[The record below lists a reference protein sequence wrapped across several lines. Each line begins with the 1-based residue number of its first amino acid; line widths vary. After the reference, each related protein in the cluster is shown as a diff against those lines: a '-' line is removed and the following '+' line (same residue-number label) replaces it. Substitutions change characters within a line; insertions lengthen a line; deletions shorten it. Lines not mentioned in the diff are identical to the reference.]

1 MKATDF
7 IKEIDADDQD
17 AIDSLKKQIDPAD
30 VDGGDLEKGF
40 GDKHVSLINQVHKV
54 KDSQGNPNPVNT
66 VTTSDGG
73 KFKIKGWQADLI
85 MQMLTGNYNQRQKME
100 FTKDVN
106 SKKDMLGAL
115 LGEPGPK
122 EMVLK
127 FKELVNPEMQA
138 KSAYESKEA

>member
-1 MKATDF
+1 
-7 IKEIDADDQD
+7 
-17 AIDSLKKQIDPAD
+17 
-30 VDGGDLEKGF
+30 
-40 GDKHVSLINQVHKV
+40 
-54 KDSQGNPNPVNT
+54 
-66 VTTSDGG
+66 
-73 KFKIKGWQADLI
+73 

-138 KSAYESKEA
+138 RSAYESKKV